1 MALKTADLSS
11 RNPHALL
18 ALLPTPERAALCLTN
33 LAEEGFEPGAISV
46 IAYTPAQARDLA
58 ATTGPLNALPLS
70 DLAARLRSLGLP
82 PTEAARYQAGVERG
96 EILLILDAGGAED
109 AARETL
115 EDHDA
120 HDIRAL

>member
-1 MALKTADLSS
+1 MALKNA
-11 RNPHALL
+11 NPRALL

-33 LAEEGFEPGAISV
+33 LAEAGFEPGVISV
-46 IAYTPAQARDLA
+46 IARTPAQARDLA

-70 DLAARLRSLGLP
+70 DLTAHLRSLGLP

-96 EILLILDAGGAED
+96 EILLILDAGDAED